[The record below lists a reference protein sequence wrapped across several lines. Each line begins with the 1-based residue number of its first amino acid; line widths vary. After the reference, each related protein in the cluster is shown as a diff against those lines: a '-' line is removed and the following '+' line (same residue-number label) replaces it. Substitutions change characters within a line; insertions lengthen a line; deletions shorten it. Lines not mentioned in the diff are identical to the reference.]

1 MPTIGRHPAPPPA
14 DAKAGAAIAFSIRT
28 NASGRILA
36 QDCPRFAAQSPAA
49 SVLQPAALDR
59 LPSAKRSTR
68 LELGHRLARAR
79 AHLDSILDRAV
90 SLEELASIASL
101 SPFHLARHFKL
112 AFGIAPIAY
121 HRMLRLERAARML
134 VGGAVSVAE
143 AAERTG
149 YSDAVALTHAFRR
162 HFGQAPRQ
170 WAMRAR

>member
-1 MPTIGRHPAPPPA
+1 MPTIGRHPAPQPA

-28 NASGRILA
+28 NERGRILA
-36 QDCPRFAAQSPAA
+36 QDCPRFAAPAPA
-49 SVLQPAALDR
+49 VLQPAALDR
-59 LPSAKRSTR
+59 LPSAKSSTR
-68 LELGHRLARAR
+68 QELGQRLARAR
-79 AHLDSILDRAV
+79 AHLDGILDRAV

-134 VGGAVSVAE
+134 AGGAVSVAE
-143 AAERTG
+143 AAERIG
-149 YSDAVALTHAFRR
+149 YSDAVALTHAFRK

>member
-1 MPTIGRHPAPPPA
+1 MPTIGRNRAPQP
-14 DAKAGAAIAFSIRT
+14 DARLGAAIAFSIRT
-28 NASGRILA
+28 NARGRILT
-36 QDCPRFAAQSPAA
+36 QDCPRFAAA
-49 SVLQPAALDR
+49 SVTQPAALDR

-68 LELGHRLARAR
+68 LELGLRLERAR
-79 AHLDSILDRAV
+79 AHLDGILDRAV

-101 SPFHLARHFKL
+101 SSFHLARHFKL

-149 YSDAVALTHAFRR
+149 YSDAVALTHAFRK